1 MLVYTF
7 IEKDVPAELM
17 LLCRQIGQMRW
28 APARYA
34 ELGTPGWA
42 EKRRGAS
49 RRRFA

>member
-17 LLCRQIGQMRW
+17 LLCRQIGRMRW
-28 APARYA
+28 TAPHYA
-34 ELGTPGWA
+34 ELGTPRWA

-49 RRRFA
+49 EQRFA